1 MSHHYSGPDFGFPHG
16 DARLDLTDLY
26 AFPKPGEADKSIL
39 IMNVHPSAVVN
50 PPGSTTREP
59 FAPKAL
65 YELKIDTNGDAVADI
80 AYRVRFS
87 SSAGGPQTATVRRV
101 EGVQAAETGDSG
113 DVIIEAAP
121 VSTGRDARV
130 TEAGERCPFHHR
142 LRACAGAH
150 RWLCAGGSKA
160 GGGNT
165 AARHA
170 VLRPDASRVVSEQW
184 PYAHRRCRR
193 RLPGSPH
200 KREGD
205 RGQGRA
211 PHRSACRVPLF
222 GAAAQH
228 LCAEPCNFAY
238 RDRASQG
245 VQAPGLFMK
254 EDVMNRL
261 EKVLYTAKAH
271 TTGGRA
277 GMSRSSDGRLE
288 VRLSRPGSPGT
299 GTNPE
304 QLFAAGW
311 SACFESAMEFAAR
324 NMKIT
329 LPADHAVDAEIDL
342 GPEGGAFS
350 LAARLYVSLPGMER
364 ATAQRLVEAAH
375 QVCPYSRATH
385 GNIAVET
392 TLV

>member
-1 MSHHYSGPDFGFPHG
+1 
-16 DARLDLTDLY
+16 
-26 AFPKPGEADKSIL
+26 
-39 IMNVHPSAVVN
+39 
-50 PPGSTTREP
+50 
-59 FAPKAL
+59 
-65 YELKIDTNGDAVADI
+65 
-80 AYRVRFS
+80 
-87 SSAGGPQTATVRRV
+87 
-101 EGVQAAETGDSG
+101 
-113 DVIIEAAP
+113 
-121 VSTGRDARV
+121 
-130 TEAGERCPFHHR
+130 
-142 LRACAGAH
+142 
-150 RWLCAGGSKA
+150 
-160 GGGNT
+160 
-165 AARHA
+165 
-170 VLRPDASRVVSEQW
+170 
-184 PYAHRRCRR
+184 
-193 RLPGSPH
+193 
-200 KREGD
+200 
-205 RGQGRA
+205 
-211 PHRSACRVPLF
+211 
-222 GAAAQH
+222 
-228 LCAEPCNFAY
+228 
-238 RDRASQG
+238 
-245 VQAPGLFMK
+245 
-254 EDVMNRL
+254 MNRL

-311 SACFESAMEFAAR
+311 SACFGNDGRPVFFLVAMHHAREWPSSESAMEFAAR